1 MMLQLLGL
9 AMLLPNDTEAL
20 RRDTAQCPLK
30 PSAPNRH
37 ERKYFVV
44 FTRPH
49 SGADLLCKLLNRHPE
64 ISCAGELFNPTHA
77 SADRLGLTVEQ
88 QRADVQGFVQA
99 HIDRCRTRVCGFRMM
114 ASHLPREALPKL
126 FVPGCGVQKVRLQPA
141 TCGPICGSV
150 RSSVCSLQPRLQL
163 RCAARPAAR
172 TATPVSI
179 SVRRSS
185 SSERTSPPS
194 SWHARRAPPARGP
207 WTSSGARTASGARR
221 CSAAVAPL

>member
-44 FTRPH
+44 LTQPH

-99 HIDRCRTRVCGFRMM
+99 HFDRCRTRVCGFRMM

-141 TCGPICGSV
+141 TCSPVCGSV
-150 RSSVCSLQPRLQL
+150 RSSVCSPHRYTCVYL
-163 RCAARPAAR
+163 RAQI
-172 TATPVSI
+172 VL
-179 SVRRSS
+179 
-185 SSERTSPPS
+185 ERTNVTAEFT
-194 SWHARRAPPARGP
+194 ARSQGP
-207 WTSSGARTASGARR
+207 TSSGTLDKFRR
-221 CSAAVAPL
+221 SHREWCAPL